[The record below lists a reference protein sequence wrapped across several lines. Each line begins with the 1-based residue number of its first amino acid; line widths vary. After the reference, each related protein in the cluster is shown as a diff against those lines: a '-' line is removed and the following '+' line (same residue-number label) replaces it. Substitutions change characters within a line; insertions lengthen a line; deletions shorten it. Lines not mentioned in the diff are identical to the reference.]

1 MQRQI
6 RQSMYKKNNG
16 EIMEKFKFD
25 KGYNQYFK
33 ARIKSSSD
41 GTKVPGEDV
50 LRDIIKSLN
59 IKKNDRVLDLGCG
72 FGRMFSEIKL
82 YANSIYGVDIDQSM
96 INDAASYDY
105 TSLHVASAEDSRFPD
120 NYFDKIVM
128 LGTFDVVDQ
137 EKCLAEINRILK
149 VGGSCLITGKNDT
162 YCQDDEKAFIAER
175 NAKLKKFPNHFT
187 DVKKMIE
194 NLPLLGYSRKK
205 LTIFIR
211 RGDFGNNEKIE
222 IGEDWISEFY
232 EYCLI
237 LKKTHDV
244 SQTDIRFASE
254 FSKTAKNISKA
265 HKEDD
270 ILAFFDK

>member
-1 MQRQI
+1 
-6 RQSMYKKNNG
+6 MYKKNNR
-16 EIMEKFKFD
+16 EMMEKFKFD
-25 KGYNQYFK
+25 ESYNQYFK

-50 LRDIIKSLN
+50 LRDVIKDLGIIK
-59 IKKNDRVLDLGCG
+59 NDKVLDLGCG
-72 FGRMFSEIKL
+72 FGRIFNEIKL
-82 YANSIYGVDIDQSM
+82 YTNSIYGIDVDQSM
-96 INDAASYDY
+96 INDAAFYDY
-105 TSLHVASAEDSRFPD
+105 TSLHAASAEDSRFPD

-162 YCQDDEKAFIAER
+162 YSQDDEKAFIAEK

-187 DVKKMIE
+187 DVRKMIE
-194 NLPLLGYSRKK
+194 SLHLLGYSKKK

-211 RGDFGNNEKIE
+211 RGDFGNNKKIE
-222 IGEDWISEFY
+222 IEKDWICEFY
-232 EYCLI
+232 EYCII
-237 LKKTHDV
+237 LEKTHDV
-244 SQTDIRFASE
+244 SQIDIHFASE

-265 HKEDD
+265 HKEEDV
-270 ILAFFDK
+270 LMFFDKQER